1 MKVPSSG
8 PRVKWAASLALSR
21 CVSHRLAKSVFGAE
35 VAVAAIRVGREGGL
49 TPLRAYLAIWQTWQT
64 RRTTLPSWAG
74 WCRRGSTVTIRG
86 ARRADAAP
94 AAGPR
99 VRKLRRRR
107 RMLHRCAAARPP
119 RSGPNGAPKP
129 ALRRRR
135 TRPARTPPRP
145 RRRKLSPALSAAPSR
160 RRSGGRCGSVMAAAA
175 ATWTGAAVGA
185 AAPGTCCRSITFC
198 RMLLAAGRNPA
209 IFVSCAPRITATGT
223 SGTLPPAGMNDD
235 GPVASRGER

>member
-8 PRVKWAASLALSR
+8 PRVKWAAALALSR
-21 CVSHRLAKSVFGAE
+21 CVSLRLAKSVFGAE

-74 WCRRGSTVTIRG
+74 WCRRGWIVTIRG

-99 VRKLRRRR
+99 TSKLRRRR
-107 RMLHRCAAARPP
+107 WNPARTAL
-119 RSGPNGAPKP
+119 R
-129 ALRRRR
+129 LRRRR
-135 TRPARTPPRP
+135 RNMSASVTPNRRRNGPAAARTPPPP
-145 RRRKLSPALSAAPSR
+145 RRHSPALLAAPSR
-160 RRSGGRCGSVMAAAA
+160 RRSGGRCGSVMAAVA
-175 ATWTGAAVGA
+175 ATWTGEAGGA
-185 AAPGTCCRSITFC
+185 AAPGTCCRSITFS
-198 RMLLAAGRNPA
+198 RMLLAAGRMPT

-223 SGTLPPAGMNDD
+223 RGTLPPAGTNDD